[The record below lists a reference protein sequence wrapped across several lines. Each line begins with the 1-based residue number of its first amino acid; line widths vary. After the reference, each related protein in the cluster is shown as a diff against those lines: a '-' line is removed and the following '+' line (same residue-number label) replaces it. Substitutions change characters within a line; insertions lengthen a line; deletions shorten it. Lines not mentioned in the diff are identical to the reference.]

1 MGLHAAGTTAAAGI
15 VLLVAQASAGAAW
28 FSHLTD
34 RAARAAGCPGGSTA
48 RVPFGVLTRTEQT
61 FLTGSSASPRPGPGT
76 TAWALI
82 LTTPP
87 VLNHA
92 DPGLYGGCMQ
102 QSCQVRQLV
111 WLTIGHRA
119 RSPGTLL
126 ACLPPSTSVPPGYR
140 PKRVLEY
147 LVITVPGNTEI
158 DCGHPPT
165 WLTQIKDLAPPGH

>member
-1 MGLHAAGTTAAAGI
+1 
-15 VLLVAQASAGAAW
+15 
-28 FSHLTD
+28 
-34 RAARAAGCPGGSTA
+34 
-48 RVPFGVLTRTEQT
+48 
-61 FLTGSSASPRPGPGT
+61 
-76 TAWALI
+76 
-82 LTTPP
+82 

-111 WLTIGHRA
+111 WLIIGTVRA
-119 RSPGTLL
+119 APGTLL

-140 PKRVLEY
+140 PKRVHEY